1 MIVIKD
7 KKLVPSTTPNK
18 EIVRRICH
26 LHGAT
31 KCYLFIDT
39 TDDFVE
45 VLTNIS
51 TDKIPSCITE
61 LEQWA
66 GMKFRVFNFNEDNNI
81 ASKIMLKGEAILPI
95 KF

>member
-1 MIVIKD
+1 MV
-7 KKLVPSTTPNK
+7 STTPNK

-31 KCYLFIDT
+31 KCHLFIETGDE
-39 TDDFVE
+39 FVE
-45 VLTNIS
+45 ILTNIS

-66 GMKFRVFNFNEDNNI
+66 GMKFRVFNFKENNNKI
-81 ASKIMLKGEAILPI
+81 SKILLKGEAILPI